1 MLKDSLQFETEVHLV
16 NDQLSILEYYCG
28 HFNRKMMFIFT
39 HNWQFE
45 SWEHENDSV
54 KISRI
59 FWPKAPYVQILFLF
73 SFFLAFFEPKIDKKK
88 PRLKSYSLCQSLI
101 RDSIHL
107 FLFFPY
113 SNKSENLCNNF
124 DFLKINKTKKFGS
137 KNSGL
142 FCNLQAI
149 LIYMLPEAFI
159 SMLWKQIYFG
169 R

>member
-1 MLKDSLQFETEVHLV
+1 MTIWELRAWEWFSQNKQNFLTKGPLCA
-16 NDQLSILEYYCG
+16 NILS
-28 HFNRKMMFIFT
+28 
-39 HNWQFE
+39 
-45 SWEHENDSV
+45 
-54 KISRI
+54 
-59 FWPKAPYVQILFLF
+59 LFLLF
-73 SFFLAFFEPKIDKKK
+73 GFFEPKIDQKTVENLTFCAKYEFEI
-88 PRLKSYSLCQSLI
+88 L
-101 RDSIHL
+101 SI
-107 FLFFPY
+107 FFFTFPY

-169 R
+169 K